1 MTAIQQLELWI
12 KIQRHWCEHKPSVT
26 ISVRENEWMGV
37 GAWVWEHMDEVSGV
51 SFLPHSDHTYRQAP
65 YEECDEATYN
75 TLLSEM
81 PTKID
86 WKELGKFED
95 GDRTTGSQELSC
107 TAGQCELVDI
117 GV

>member
-1 MTAIQQLELWI
+1 
-12 KIQRHWCEHKPSVT
+12 
-26 ISVRENEWMGV
+26 MGV

-65 YEECDEATYN
+65 YEECDEETYN
-75 TLLSEM
+75 KLLSEM